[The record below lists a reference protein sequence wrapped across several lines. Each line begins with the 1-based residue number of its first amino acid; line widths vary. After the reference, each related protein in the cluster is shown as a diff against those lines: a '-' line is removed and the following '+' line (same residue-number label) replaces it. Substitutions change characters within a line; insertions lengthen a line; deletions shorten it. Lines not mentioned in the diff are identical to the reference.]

1 MAGFTAI
8 AAGVG
13 LATKGITTGLSFGD
27 MAKST
32 RKRDEAN
39 LAAAKS
45 LMEADKML
53 DINVYD
59 KLGIAKEPF
68 ELERE
73 ALLQQGATALQR
85 AVEGETRGAAAAAGR
100 IQQAMTG
107 AQAGQRAAMGQEL
120 MRLKELSAAEEGR
133 LRDMRY
139 NLELEKAAGA
149 QQAAAQFEMERRK
162 ALQEGVQGAVDVGV
176 SVAEMVPLYKSSA
189 RARQA
194 AAGQMEFG
202 GEEFA
207 EFGMI
212 GQPGR
217 LTGNQMSDLDFEAIS
232 EMSPKEYR
240 LFEKSLTPRQ
250 TQLLFGSQQFGDL
263 YVDPSQRGGFVGGFG
278 FGTNATPEGTG
289 YQQYLDFLEFQKSL
303 E

>member
-1 MAGFTAI
+1 MAGFTAV

-73 ALLQQGATALQR
+73 ALLQQGATALQQ
-85 AVEGETRGAAAAAGR
+85 AAEGETRGAAAAAGR

-107 AQAGQRAAMGQEL
+107 AQAG
-120 MRLKELSAAEEGR
+120 
-133 LRDMRY
+133 
-139 NLELEKAAGA
+139 
-149 QQAAAQFEMERRK
+149 
-162 ALQEGVQGAVDVGV
+162 
-176 SVAEMVPLYKSSA
+176 
-189 RARQA
+189 
-194 AAGQMEFG
+194 
-202 GEEFA
+202 
-207 EFGMI
+207 
-212 GQPGR
+212 
-217 LTGNQMSDLDFEAIS
+217 
-232 EMSPKEYR
+232 
-240 LFEKSLTPRQ
+240 
-250 TQLLFGSQQFGDL
+250 
-263 YVDPSQRGGFVGGFG
+263 
-278 FGTNATPEGTG
+278 
-289 YQQYLDFLEFQKSL
+289 
-303 E
+303 